1 MILVLGLMVLVVPLM
16 RLKDLV
22 SERGMTFKDL
32 WSAVKGYDFN
42 KLKGVSLSQLVAY
55 FKELLNVPNS
65 HDGFQE
71 FDVDDSSEQVL
82 IYNLIEKYLGVVWE

>member
-1 MILVLGLMVLVVPLM
+1 MVLVLGLMVLVVPVM
-16 RLKDLV
+16 RLKDFM

-32 WSAVKGYDFN
+32 WSAVKGYYFN

-71 FDVDDSSEQVL
+71 FDVDDSSEQVFL
-82 IYNLIEKYLGVVWE
+82 YDLIEKYLGIVWE